1 MENNLEFWQEKEE
14 EFNLR
19 LFLLK
24 YLRYWYWFVIAL
36 AVAFGAAFLYLQ
48 LTVPIYKVTASLLIK
63 DEKKGMSGGNEM
75 LKELDIFNG
84 SKIVENEMEVLKSRA
99 LMEKVVDDLN
109 LTVTYFTEG
118 RFRDSE
124 LFQQSPVTLNYTQL
138 QAPAYA
144 NPLYIRTLDAQ
155 HYELFDQDHQRLGI
169 YLYTQPVNSAYGRF
183 RVFLAKPKAALGQ
196 LIKVRFSRRE
206 SLIEANI
213 KQLQVELLNQK
224 STVLQMNM
232 ETPVPE
238 KGRAILAKLLDT
250 YTYSALEDKN
260 LEASNTLRFIE
271 DRLKLITG
279 ELVIVEKDV
288 ESYKTSQGITDL
300 STEANLFLEKVKEN
314 DTKLN
319 EVDIQL
325 RVLEGVERYLQS
337 GQGPVAPATLM
348 VTDPILTSFIEKLSE
363 LELQKEKL
371 ARSVQP
377 GNPFL
382 ETLNTQIANT
392 KQAVRESV
400 NNQKNGLL
408 ITRTSLQG
416 LNHRF
421 ESSIS
426 RIPRKEREFV
436 TIQRQQNI
444 KENLYLLLLQ
454 KREETALSYASTVTD
469 SRIVDR
475 PYSTPRPIKPNTNL
489 IYLIA
494 LLVGVVVP
502 AAVLNIR
509 ELLNDRVQSR
519 KEIEAETGLSIFGE
533 VSLKPKNMK
542 EAVLDPKHRS
552 FITEQFRT
560 LRTNLQYINTD
571 RETAPGKGT
580 VLLFTSSTSG
590 EGKSFVTLNLAV
602 SIAALGKKVAV
613 LELDLRKPKLTKY
626 LGLTRDKGISNYL
639 AGSMDYVDVAQATDI
654 ENVFLVSSGPIP
666 PNPAELLSNGKIET
680 LLAGYRE
687 LFDYVLI
694 DTPPVG
700 LVTDALV
707 LSPYVDACFYLVRH
721 EVTVKRD
728 LSILTDLKK
737 FGKFKSLHVIFNGVN
752 YRNSQEYRYGYG
764 YGNNY
769 GKGYYG

>member
-1 MENNLEFWQEKEE
+1 MDNNLEFWQEKEE
-14 EFNLR
+14 DFNLK

-36 AVAFGAAFLYLQ
+36 AVAFGAAFFYLQ
-48 LTVPIYKVTASLLIK
+48 YTVPIYKVTASLLIK
-63 DEKKGMSGGNEM
+63 DEKKGMTGGNEM
-75 LKELDIFNG
+75 LKELDLFNG

-109 LTVTYFTEG
+109 LTVSYFTEG
-118 RFRDSE
+118 SLRDTE
-124 LFQQSPVTLNYTQL
+124 LFNQSPITVNYTQL
-138 QAPAYA
+138 QTPAYT
-144 NPLYIRTLDAQ
+144 NPLYVRTLDAQ
-155 HYELFDQDHQRLGI
+155 HYELLDQDNKRLGI
-169 YLYTQPVNSAYGRF
+169 YLYTQPVNSDYGRF
-183 RVFLAKPKAALGQ
+183 RVFLAKTKAALGQ
-196 LIKVRFSRRE
+196 LIKVRFSKRDN
-206 SLIEANI
+206 LIEANL
-213 KQLQVELLNQK
+213 KQLQVELINQK

-238 KGRAILAKLLDT
+238 KGRAILAKLLDA

-363 LELQKEKL
+363 LELQKEKI
-371 ARSVQP
+371 ARTVQP

-400 NNQKNGLL
+400 SNQKNGLI
-408 ITRTSLQG
+408 ITQTSLKG
-416 LNHRF
+416 LNNRF

-475 PYSTPRPIKPNTNL
+475 PYSTPKPIKPNTNL

-502 AAVLNIR
+502 VGVLNIR

-519 KEIEAETGLSIFGE
+519 KEIETETGLATFGE
-533 VSLKPKNMK
+533 VSLKPKEMK
-542 EAVLDPKHRS
+542 ETVLDPSHRS
-552 FITEQFRT
+552 FITEQFRI
-560 LRTNLQYINTD
+560 LRTNLQYINTGQ
-571 RETAPGKGT
+571 ELSPKGT
-580 VLLFTSSTSG
+580 VMLFTSSTSG
-590 EGKSFVTLNLAV
+590 EGKSFITLNLAV

-626 LGLTRDKGISNYL
+626 LGLTRDKGLSNYL
-639 AGSMDYVDVAQATDI
+639 AGAMDYVDITQGTDI
-654 ENVFLVSSGPIP
+654 ENLYLVSSGPIP

-680 LLAGYRE
+680 LLAGYRDI
-687 LFDYVLI
+687 FDFVLI
-694 DTPPVG
+694 DTPPIG

-707 LSPYVDACFYLVRH
+707 LSPYVDACFYIVRH

-728 LSILTDLKK
+728 LAILRDLKK
-737 FGKFKSLHVIFNGVN
+737 FNKFKSLNVIFNGVN

-764 YGNNY
+764 YGNKY

>member
-14 EFNLR
+14 DFNLR

-24 YLRYWYWFVIAL
+24 YLRYWYWFFIAL
-36 AVAFGAAFLYLQ
+36 ALALGAAFFYLQ
-48 LTVPIYKVTASLLIK
+48 YTVPIYKVTASLLIK
-63 DEKKGMSGGNEM
+63 DEKKGMTGGNEM
-75 LKELDIFNG
+75 LKELDLFNG

-109 LTVTYFTEG
+109 LTVAYYKEG
-118 RFRDSE
+118 SLRDSE
-124 LFQQSPVTLNYTQL
+124 LYLQSPITLNYTQL
-138 QAPAYA
+138 QAPAYLE
-144 NPLYIRTLDAQ
+144 PLYVRTLDAQ
-155 HYELFDQDHQRLGI
+155 HYELLDQDKKPLGT
-169 YLYTQPVNSAYGRF
+169 YLYTQPVNSNYGRF
-183 RVFLAKPKAALGQ
+183 RVFLAHSKAANGQ
-196 LIKVRFSRRE
+196 LIKVKFSRRE
-206 SLIEANI
+206 NLIESNI

-232 ETPVPE
+232 ETAVPE
-238 KGRAILAKLLDT
+238 KGKSILAKLLDA

-363 LELQKEKL
+363 LELQREKI
-371 ARSVQP
+371 ARTVQP

-400 NNQKNGLL
+400 NNQKNGLV
-408 ITRTSLQG
+408 ITRSSLQG
-416 LNHRF
+416 LNNRF

-469 SRIVDR
+469 SRIVDK
-475 PYSTPRPIKPNTNL
+475 PYSTPKPIKPNTNL

-494 LLVGVVVP
+494 LLVGIVVP

-519 KEIEAETGLSIFGE
+519 KEIEAETGIAIFGE
-533 VSLKPKNMK
+533 VSLKSK
-542 EAVLDPKHRS
+542 ELKATVLDPQSRS
-552 FITEQFRT
+552 FITEQFRI
-560 LRTNLQYINTD
+560 LRTNLQYINTHQ
-571 RETAPGKGT
+571 TNTKGS

-602 SIAALGKKVAV
+602 SIANLGKRVAV
-613 LELDLRKPKLTKY
+613 LELDLRKPKITKY

-639 AGSMDYVDVAQATDI
+639 AGAMDYVDIAQPTGV
-654 ENVFLVSSGPIP
+654 ENLFLVSCGPIP
-666 PNPAELLSNGKIET
+666 PNPAELLSNGKIEA
-680 LLAGYRE
+680 LLTGYRDI
-687 LFDYVLI
+687 FDYILI

-707 LSPYVDACFYLVRH
+707 LSPHVDACFYIVRH

-728 LSILTDLKK
+728 LALLADLKK
-737 FGKFKSLHVIFNGVN
+737 YNKFKSLNVIFNGVN

-764 YGNNY
+764 YGYKY

>member
-14 EFNLR
+14 DFNLR

-36 AVAFGAAFLYLQ
+36 AVAFASAFFYLQ
-48 LTVPIYKVTASLLIK
+48 YTVPIYKVTASLLIK
-63 DEKKGMSGGNEM
+63 DEKKGMTGGNEM
-75 LKELDIFNG
+75 LKELDMFNG

-118 RFRDSE
+118 SLRDTE
-124 LFQQSPVTLNYTQL
+124 LFHQSPITLNYTQL
-138 QAPAYA
+138 QTPAYT
-144 NPLYIRTLDAQ
+144 NPLYIRTLDTQ
-155 HYELFDQDHQRLGI
+155 HYELLDQDSQQLGT
-169 YLYTQPVNSAYGRF
+169 YLYTQPVKSDYGRF
-183 RVFLAKPKAALGQ
+183 RVFLSNPKVPTGQ

-206 SLIEANI
+206 NLIEFNI

-238 KGRAILAKLLDT
+238 KGRSILAKLLDA

-260 LEASNTLRFIE
+260 LEATNTLRFIE

-279 ELVIVEKDV
+279 ELVVVEKDV

-325 RVLEGVERYLQS
+325 KVLEGVERYLQS

-348 VTDPILTSFIEKLSE
+348 VTDPILTSFIERLSE
-363 LELQKEKL
+363 LELQREKI
-371 ARSVQP
+371 ARTVQP

-400 NNQKNGLL
+400 SNQKNGLL
-408 ITRTSLQG
+408 ITRSSLLG
-416 LNHRF
+416 LNNRF

-469 SRIVDR
+469 SRIVDK
-475 PYSTPRPIKPNTNL
+475 PYATPRPIKPNTNL

-494 LLVGVVVP
+494 LLVGLVVP

-509 ELLNDRVQSR
+509 ELLNNRVQSR

-533 VSLKPKNMK
+533 VSLKPKEFK
-542 EAVLDPKHRS
+542 ETVLDPQNRS
-552 FITEQFRT
+552 FITEQFRI
-560 LRTNLQYINTD
+560 LRTNLQYINTTQ
-571 RETAPGKGT
+571 EAYKGKGT

-626 LGLTRDKGISNYL
+626 LGLTREKGISNYL
-639 AGSMDYVDVAQATDI
+639 SGSMDYMEIAQGTNT
-654 ENVFLVSSGPIP
+654 ENLFLVSSGPIP

-680 LLAGYRE
+680 LLEGYRDT
-687 LFDYVLI
+687 FDFILI
-694 DTPPVG
+694 DTPPIG
-700 LVTDALV
+700 LVTDALI
-707 LSPYVDACFYLVRH
+707 LSPHVDACFYIVRH

-728 LSILTDLKK
+728 LAFLADLKK
-737 FGKFKSLHVIFNGVN
+737 FNKFKSLNIIFNGVN
-752 YRNSQEYRYGYG
+752 HRNSQEYGYGYG
-764 YGNNY
+764 YGKY

>member
-1 MENNLEFWQEKEE
+1 MENSIEFWQEKEE

-19 LFLLK
+19 MFLLK

-36 AVAFGAAFLYLQ
+36 ALSLGAAFLYLQ
-48 LTVPIYKVTASLLIK
+48 YTVPIYKVTASLLIK
-63 DEKKGMSGGNEM
+63 DEKRGISSGDEA
-75 LKELDIFNG
+75 LKELDLFGGN
-84 SKIVENEMEVLKSRA
+84 KIVENEMEVLKSRA
-99 LMEKVVDDLN
+99 LMKNVVDDLN
-109 LTVTYFTEG
+109 LTVSYFTEG
-118 RFRDSE
+118 RFRDTE
-124 LFQQSPVTLNYTQL
+124 LFNKSPITLNYTQL
-138 QAPAYA
+138 QTLAYA
-144 NPLYIRTLDAQ
+144 NPLYVRTMDAQ
-155 HYELFDQDHQRLGI
+155 HYELLDQDQQRLGI
-169 YLYTQPVNSAYGRF
+169 YLYTQPVNSNYGRF
-183 RVFLAKPKAALGQ
+183 RVFLAKSQAPLGQ
-196 LIKVRFSRRE
+196 LVKIKFSRQE
-206 SLIEANI
+206 SLVAANI
-213 KQLQVELLNQK
+213 NQLQISQINPK
-224 STVLQMNM
+224 STVLDLSL
-232 ETPVPE
+232 EVAVPE
-238 KGRAILAKLLDT
+238 KGQAILAKLLDA
-250 YTYSALEDKN
+250 YTFSALEDKN
-260 LEASNTLRFIE
+260 LEATNTLRFIE
-271 DRLKLITG
+271 ERLKLITG
-279 ELVIVEKDV
+279 ELVVVEKDV
-288 ESYKTSQGITDL
+288 ESYKTSQGVTDL

-337 GQGPVAPATLM
+337 DQGPVAPASLM

-363 LELQKEKL
+363 LELQRDKI
-371 ARSVQP
+371 ARTVQP

-392 KQAVRESV
+392 KQAVRENV

-408 ITRTSLQG
+408 ITRSSLQN
-416 LNHRF
+416 LNNRF
-421 ESSIS
+421 ENSIR

-469 SRIVDR
+469 SRIVNN
-475 PYSTPRPIKPNTNL
+475 PYSTPQPIKPSRNT

-494 LLVGVVVP
+494 LLVAIVVP
-502 AAVLNIR
+502 AAMLNIR

-519 KEIEAETGLSIFGE
+519 KEIEAETGISIFGE
-533 VSLKPKNMK
+533 VSLKPKEIK
-542 EAVLDPKHRS
+542 ETVLDPKNRS
-552 FITEQFRT
+552 FITEQFRI
-560 LRTNLQYINTD
+560 LRTNLQYINTGQ
-571 RETAPGKGT
+571 EISPKGT

-590 EGKSFVTLNLAV
+590 EGKSFITLNLAV

-626 LGLTRDKGISNYL
+626 LGLTREKGISNYL
-639 AGSMDYVDVAQATDI
+639 SGAMDYVDIAQGTNT
-654 ENVFLVSSGPIP
+654 ENLFLVSSGPIP

-680 LLAGYRE
+680 LLAGYRDI
-687 LFDYVLI
+687 FDFILI

-707 LSPYVDACFYLVRH
+707 LSPYVDACFYIVRH

-728 LSILTDLKK
+728 LAFLADLKK
-737 FGKFKSLHVIFNGVN
+737 FNKFKSLNVIFNGVN

-764 YGNNY
+764 YGYKY

>member
-1 MENNLEFWQEKEE
+1 MDNSLEFWQEKEE
-14 EFNLR
+14 DFNLR

-24 YLRYWYWFVIAL
+24 YLRYWYWFFIAL
-36 AVAFGAAFLYLQ
+36 ALALGIAFLYLQ
-48 LTVPIYKVTASLLIK
+48 YTVPIYKVTASLLIK
-63 DEKKGMSGGNEM
+63 DEKKGMTGGNEM
-75 LKELDIFNG
+75 LKELDLFNG

-109 LTVTYFTEG
+109 LTVSYYKEG
-118 RFRDSE
+118 NLRDSE
-124 LFQQSPVTLNYTQL
+124 LFNQSPVSLNYTQL
-138 QAPAYA
+138 QDPAYKDA
-144 NPLYIRTLDAQ
+144 MYIRTLDAQ
-155 HYELFDQDHQRLGI
+155 HYELLDQDQNRIGT
-169 YLYTQPVNSAYGRF
+169 YLYTQPVNSNYGRF
-183 RVFLAKPKAALGQ
+183 RVFQTRIKSAPGQ
-196 LIKVRFSRRE
+196 LIKVKFARRDN
-206 SLIEANI
+206 LIEANI

-238 KGRAILAKLLDT
+238 KGRAILAKLLDA

-363 LELQKEKL
+363 LELQREKI
-371 ARSVQP
+371 ARTVQP

-400 NNQKNGLL
+400 NNQKNGLI
-408 ITRTSLQG
+408 ITRSSLQG
-416 LNHRF
+416 LNNRF

-469 SRIVDR
+469 SRIVDK
-475 PYSTPRPIKPNTNL
+475 PYSTPKPIKPNNQL

-502 AAVLNIR
+502 AAVINIR

-519 KEIEAETGLSIFGE
+519 KEIEAETGIAIFGE
-533 VSLKPKNMK
+533 VSLKGK
-542 EAVLDPKHRS
+542 ELKENVLDPQSRS
-552 FITEQFRT
+552 FITEQFRI
-560 LRTNLQYINTD
+560 LRTNLQYINT
-571 RETAPGKGT
+571 ANPINKGK

-602 SIAALGKKVAV
+602 SIAALGKRVAI
-613 LELDLRKPKLTKY
+613 LELDLRKPKITKY
-626 LGLTRDKGISNYL
+626 LGLTRDKGMSNYL
-639 AGSMDYVDVAQATDI
+639 AGAMDYVDIAQPTSI
-654 ENVFLVSSGPIP
+654 ENLFLVSCGPIP

-680 LLAGYRE
+680 LLAGYRDI
-687 LFDYVLI
+687 FDFILI

-707 LSPYVDACFYLVRH
+707 LSPHVDACFYVVRH

-728 LSILTDLKK
+728 LALLADLKK
-737 FGKFKSLHVIFNGVN
+737 YNKFKSLNVIFNGVN

-764 YGNNY
+764 YGYKY

>member
-1 MENNLEFWQEKEE
+1 MDNSLEFWQEKEE
-14 EFNLR
+14 DFNLR

-24 YLRYWYWFVIAL
+24 YLRYWYWFFIAL
-36 AVAFGAAFLYLQ
+36 AVALGMAFLYLQ
-48 LTVPIYKVTASLLIK
+48 YTVPIYKVTASMLIK
-63 DEKKGMSGGNEM
+63 DEKKGMTGGNEM
-75 LKELDIFNG
+75 MKELDLFNG

-109 LTVTYFTEG
+109 LTVTYYKEG
-118 RFRDSE
+118 NLRDSE
-124 LFQQSPVTLNYTQL
+124 LFNQSPVSVNYTQL
-138 QAPAYA
+138 QAPAYKDA
-144 NPLYIRTLDAQ
+144 MYIRTLDAQ
-155 HYELFDQDHQRLGI
+155 HYELLDKDQNRIGK
-169 YLYTQPVNSAYGRF
+169 YLYTQPVNSNYGRF
-183 RVFLAKPKAALGQ
+183 RVFRTSAKSASGQ
-196 LIKVRFSRRE
+196 LIKVRFARRE
-206 SLIEANI
+206 NLVGSNI
-213 KQLQVELLNQK
+213 GQLQIDLLNQK

-238 KGRAILAKLLDT
+238 KGRAILAKLLDA

-288 ESYKTSQGITDL
+288 ETYKTSQGITDL

-363 LELQKEKL
+363 LELQKEKI
-371 ARSVQP
+371 ARTVQP

-400 NNQKNGLL
+400 NNQKNGLI

-416 LNHRF
+416 LNNRF

-475 PYSTPRPIKPNTNL
+475 PYSTPGPIKPNSRL

-494 LLVGVVVP
+494 LLVGIVVP
-502 AAVLNIR
+502 AAVINIR

-519 KEIEAETGLSIFGE
+519 KEIEAATGIAIFGE
-533 VSLKPKNMK
+533 VSLKGK
-542 EAVLDPKHRS
+542 ELKENVLDPQSRS
-552 FITEQFRT
+552 FITEQFRI
-560 LRTNLQYINTD
+560 LRTNLQYINTNH
-571 RETAPGKGT
+571 PVNKGKI
-580 VLLFTSSTSG
+580 LLFTSSTSG
-590 EGKSFVTLNLAV
+590 EGKSFVTLNLAI
-602 SIAALGKKVAV
+602 SIAALGKRVAL
-613 LELDLRKPKLTKY
+613 LELDLRKPKITKY
-626 LGLTRDKGISNYL
+626 LGLTRDKGMSNYL
-639 AGSMDYVDVAQATDI
+639 AGAMDYVDIAQPTGI
-654 ENVFLVSSGPIP
+654 ENLFLVSCGPIP

-680 LLAGYRE
+680 LLAGYRDI
-687 LFDYVLI
+687 FDFILI

-707 LSPYVDACFYLVRH
+707 LSPHVDACFYVVRH

-728 LSILTDLKK
+728 LALLADLKK
-737 FGKFKSLHVIFNGVN
+737 YNKFKSLNVVFNGVN

-764 YGNNY
+764 YGYKY
-769 GKGYYG
+769 GKGYYA

>member
-14 EFNLR
+14 EFNLK

-36 AVAFGAAFLYLQ
+36 AVAFGAAVLYLQ
-48 LTVPIYKVTASLLIK
+48 RTVPIYKVTASLLIK
-63 DEKKGMSGGNEM
+63 DEKRGISAGDEA
-75 LKELDIFNG
+75 LKELDLFGGN
-84 SKIVENEMEVLKSRA
+84 KIVENEIEVLKSRA
-99 LMEKVVDDLN
+99 LMQKVVDDLN
-109 LTVTYFTEG
+109 LTVTYSTEG
-118 RFRDSE
+118 RFRDTE

-138 QAPAYA
+138 QAPAYV

-155 HYELFDQDHQRLGI
+155 HYELLDQDQKQLGI
-169 YLYTQPVNSAYGRF
+169 YLYTQPVNSDYGRF
-183 RVFLAKPKAALGQ
+183 RVFLANAKAPLGQ
-196 LIKVRFSRRE
+196 LIKIKFGRTE
-206 SLIEANI
+206 SLVASYIT
-213 KQLQVELLNQK
+213 QLQITQINPK
-224 STVLQMNM
+224 STVLDLSM
-232 ETPVPE
+232 EMAVPE
-238 KGRAILAKLLDT
+238 KGKAILAKLLDA
-250 YTYSALEDKN
+250 YTFSALEDKN
-260 LEASNTLRFIE
+260 LEATNTLRFIE
-271 DRLKLITG
+271 ERLKLITG

-288 ESYKTSQGITDL
+288 ESYKTSQGVTDL

-314 DTKLN
+314 DGKLN
-319 EVDIQL
+319 EVDINL
-325 RVLEGVERYLQS
+325 KVLEGVERYLQS
-337 GQGPVAPATLM
+337 GQGPVAPASLM

-363 LELQKEKL
+363 LELQRDKM
-371 ARSVQP
+371 ARTVQP

-392 KQAVRESV
+392 KQAVRENV

-408 ITRTSLQG
+408 ITRASLQG
-416 LNHRF
+416 LNNRF
-421 ESSIS
+421 ESSIR

-469 SRIVDR
+469 SRIVDH
-475 PYSTPRPIKPNTNL
+475 PYSTPAPIKPNRNT

-494 LLVGVVVP
+494 LLAGIVLP

-519 KEIEAETGLSIFGE
+519 KEIETETGLATFGE
-533 VSLKPKNMK
+533 VSLKPKEMK
-542 EAVLDPKHRS
+542 ETLLDPSHRS
-552 FITEQFRT
+552 FITEQFRI
-560 LRTNLQYINTD
+560 LRTNLQYINTGQ
-571 RETAPGKGT
+571 ELSPKGT
-580 VLLFTSSTSG
+580 VMLFTSSTSG

-626 LGLTRDKGISNYL
+626 LGLTRDKGLSNYL
-639 AGSMDYVDVAQATDI
+639 AGAMDYVDITQGTDI
-654 ENVFLVSSGPIP
+654 ENLYLVSSGPIP

-680 LLAGYRE
+680 LLAGYRDI
-687 LFDYVLI
+687 FDFVLI
-694 DTPPVG
+694 DTPPIG

-707 LSPYVDACFYLVRH
+707 LSPYVDACFYIVRH

-728 LSILTDLKK
+728 LAILRDLKK
-737 FGKFKSLHVIFNGVN
+737 FNKFKSLNVIFNGVN

-764 YGNNY
+764 YGNKY

>member
-1 MENNLEFWQEKEE
+1 MDNNLEFWQEKEE
-14 EFNLR
+14 DFNLK

-36 AVAFGAAFLYLQ
+36 AVAFGAAFFYLQ
-48 LTVPIYKVTASLLIK
+48 YTVPIYKVTASLLIK
-63 DEKKGMSGGNEM
+63 DEKKGMTGGNEM
-75 LKELDIFNG
+75 LKELDLFNG

-109 LTVTYFTEG
+109 LTVSYFTEG
-118 RFRDSE
+118 SLRDTE
-124 LFQQSPVTLNYTQL
+124 LFNQSPITVNYTQL
-138 QAPAYA
+138 QTPAYT
-144 NPLYIRTLDAQ
+144 NPLYVRTLDAQ
-155 HYELFDQDHQRLGI
+155 HYELLDQDNKRLGI
-169 YLYTQPVNSAYGRF
+169 YLYTQPVNSDYGRF
-183 RVFLAKPKAALGQ
+183 RVFLAKTKAALGQ
-196 LIKVRFSRRE
+196 LIKVRFSKRDN
-206 SLIEANI
+206 LIEANL
-213 KQLQVELLNQK
+213 KQLQVELINQK

-238 KGRAILAKLLDT
+238 KGRAILAKLLDA

-363 LELQKEKL
+363 LELQKEKI
-371 ARSVQP
+371 ARTVQP

-400 NNQKNGLL
+400 SNQKNGLI
-408 ITRTSLQG
+408 ITQTSLKG
-416 LNHRF
+416 LNNRF

-475 PYSTPRPIKPNTNL
+475 PYSTPKPIKPNTNL

-502 AAVLNIR
+502 VGVLNIR

-519 KEIEAETGLSIFGE
+519 KEIETETGLATFGE
-533 VSLKPKNMK
+533 VSLKPKEMK
-542 EAVLDPKHRS
+542 ETVLDPSHRS
-552 FITEQFRT
+552 FITEQFRI
-560 LRTNLQYINTD
+560 LRTNLQYINTGQ
-571 RETAPGKGT
+571 ELSPKGT
-580 VLLFTSSTSG
+580 VMLFTSSTSG
-590 EGKSFVTLNLAV
+590 EGKSFITLNLAV
-602 SIAALGKKVAV
+602 SIAALGKKVVV

-626 LGLTRDKGISNYL
+626 LGLTRDKGLSNYL
-639 AGSMDYVDVAQATDI
+639 AGAMDYVDITQGTDI
-654 ENVFLVSSGPIP
+654 ENLYLVSSGPIP

-680 LLAGYRE
+680 LLAGYRDI
-687 LFDYVLI
+687 FDFVLI
-694 DTPPVG
+694 DTPPIG

-707 LSPYVDACFYLVRH
+707 LSPYVDACFYIVRH

-728 LSILTDLKK
+728 LAILRDLKK
-737 FGKFKSLHVIFNGVN
+737 FNKFKSLNVIFNGVN

-764 YGNNY
+764 YGNKY